1 MFAGLELERLRAQ
14 VHRIRTEI
22 IDRHAVSDP
31 LYPVHKDAKDND
43 DGRGK
48 GQELAPGSNEVLLV
62 LLIVLLLKRRLS
74 GKPVS
79 KTGSSQD

>member
-1 MFAGLELERLRAQ
+1 
-14 VHRIRTEI
+14 
-22 IDRHAVSDP
+22 
-31 LYPVHKDAKDND
+31 VHKDAKDND